1 MGRRNEKLKWE
12 IEAIRNCLYLEL
24 LFMGNNFFLSGDY
37 SKTFFETFCAKI
49 KGREF
54 ADDKH

>member
-1 MGRRNEKLKWE
+1 
-12 IEAIRNCLYLEL
+12 
-24 LFMGNNFFLSGDY
+24 MGNNFFLSGDY